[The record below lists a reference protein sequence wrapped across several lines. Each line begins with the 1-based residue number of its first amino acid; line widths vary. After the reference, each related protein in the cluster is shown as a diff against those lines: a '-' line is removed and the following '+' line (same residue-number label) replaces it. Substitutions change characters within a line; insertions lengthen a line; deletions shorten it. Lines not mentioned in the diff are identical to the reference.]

1 MTRNELDEIVPA
13 KQNRLD
19 KRHAGGMTIFEPT
32 DEQRRIV
39 ERAAGLGLRQ
49 DKVCQLIISP
59 RTNGPIS
66 KETLEK
72 HFRAELDRGMA
83 LADYAVAKSL
93 YDQAV
98 GGNVTAQI
106 WWTKARMGWKET
118 QVVENRATGFEGMS
132 AEEIAKEIEERA
144 NKLGVKIKLS
154 ID

>member
-1 MTRNELDEIVPA
+1 MP
-13 KQNRLD
+13 
-19 KRHAGGMTIFEPT
+19 H
-32 DEQRRIV
+32 
-39 ERAAGLGLRQ
+39 

-83 LADYAVAKSL
+83 LADYAVGNAL
-93 YDQAV
+93 YERAV

-106 WWTKARMGWKET
+106 WWTNARMSWKET
-118 QVVENRATGFEGMS
+118 TVVENKTTDFDRMS
-132 AEEIAKEIEERA
+132 PDEIIKAIEERA
-144 NKLGVKIKLS
+144 NQLGIKITLS

>member
-1 MTRNELDEIVPA
+1 VTRNKLNEIAPA

-19 KRHAGGMTIFEPT
+19 KKHAGGMPIFEPT

-39 ERAAGLGLRQ
+39 ERAAGFGLPQ

-83 LADYAVAKSL
+83 LVDYEVGKSL
-93 YDQAV
+93 YERAV

-118 QVVENRATGFEGMS
+118 QVVENRATGFVRGRDREG
-132 AEEIAKEIEERA
+132 
-144 NKLGVKIKLS
+144 
-154 ID
+154 D